1 MTDADIREDLLET
14 IAEYG
19 HVGKLRICKLS
30 GAGRVRRM
38 RILNELIAEGLYRPP
53 AHPGHQRRKPLPPH
67 VAGMSHYATARLL
80 GISERTVR
88 RARKRQAEENP

>member
-1 MTDADIREDLLET
+1 MTDADIREDLLAT

-53 AHPGHQRRKPLPPH
+53 AHPGHQRRTTLPPH

>member
-1 MTDADIREDLLET
+1 MTDADIRDDLLAT

-19 HVGKLRICKLS
+19 HIGKLRLCKLS

-38 RILNELIAEGLYRPP
+38 RVLHDLIAEGLYRPP
-53 AHPGHQRRKPLPPH
+53 CRRGSPNRKDLPPH
-67 VAGMSHYATARLL
+67 VAGMSHYAAARLL